1 MFNVIR
7 TKSAPLSL
15 AANKSYKGQD
25 VISALSSIFY
35 GKCYLC
41 EQDSIAA
48 PEVEHFIPH
57 KKTNALKFGWNNLF
71 LVCRRCN
78 GIKSNKHVG
87 LLDCTNSKI
96 NVFEEIKHFAYGASV
111 GEIIIKPKKR
121 KPSQDVLNTVELL
134 ELCFNLENTALR
146 RISKVSLMD
155 KLLVELNN
163 FTPCRLTLASR
174 LSTPDKIDEAKA
186 TLKAMCQIDY
196 PFSVFWKWQV
206 IEDVQMNKY
215 HPNLRGDL
223 GF

>member
-7 TKSAPLSL
+7 TQPAPLSL
-15 AANKSYKGQD
+15 AANKSYKEKD
-25 VISALSSIFY
+25 VIDELSLIFH

-41 EQDSIAA
+41 EQDSISA
-48 PEVEHFIPH
+48 PEVEHFKPH
-57 KKTNALKFGWNNLF
+57 EKKKALKFGWNNLY

-87 LLDCTNSKI
+87 LLDCTNPGI
-96 NVFEEIKHFAYGASV
+96 NVFEEIKHFAHSASV
-111 GEIIIKPKKR
+111 GEIIIKPTKS
-121 KPSQDVLNTVELL
+121 KPSQDVLKTVELL
-134 ELCFNLENTALR
+134 RLCFSLENTALR

-155 KLLVELNN
+155 KILVELNN
-163 FTPCRLTLASR
+163 FTPCRLILASR
-174 LSTPDKIDEAKA
+174 LSTQENIDEAKA
-186 TLKAMCQIDY
+186 TLKKMCQIDY